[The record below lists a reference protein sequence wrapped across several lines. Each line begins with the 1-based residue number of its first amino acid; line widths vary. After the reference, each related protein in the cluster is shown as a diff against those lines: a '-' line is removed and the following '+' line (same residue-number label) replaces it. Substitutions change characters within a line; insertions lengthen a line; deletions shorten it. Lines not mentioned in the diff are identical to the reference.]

1 MISNQQHIVTVITF
15 HVHFSFVCENVK
27 FKNFFNH
34 TSMYCMKSNY
44 FLINYLLYKKINIKV
59 DIINTFSYFTAFISA
74 AVAAGILSISGC
86 CCCCCFVSFFT
97 DFFYSVNNINFV
109 EKFALYNPLNVGEKW
124 QAWPV
129 AVLLTF
135 SILLVI
141 FVVVCCCADAK
152 KLSSAQHHKI
162 ADSKQKITSVFF
174 LPWFSSHEN
183 YPGLVGCS
191 LNCTKNNVLNVA
203 PLPRLWRRVSSVG
216 HLFFYPLCC
225 DFFFFLFV
233 CFFLFISLLF
243 YTLYF
248 YELGFQQHLN
258 CFFFSTLYKN

>member
-15 HVHFSFVCENVK
+15 HVHFSFVCENVT
-27 FKNFFNH
+27 FKNIFNH

-74 AVAAGILSISGC
+74 AVAAGILSISG
-86 CCCCCFVSFFT
+86 CCCCFVSFFT